1 MTTNCYNRDMKA
13 MVVPST
19 AVLAG
24 EPINSLIEVFSK
36 NQNCENT
43 RENYRRE
50 VRLFYQALGKRAAE
64 VTLHDLIA
72 YKEQL
77 ENEGLKPASIAK
89 KLTVLRR
96 LFTFLYEQGAL
107 PKNPSA
113 GLKLPK
119 VTNES
124 TKDILTLAEANK
136 LLASVDTS
144 TARGKR
150 DKAVLAL
157 LTVNALRVVELHR
170 ANVGDFSPKE
180 GCWALRVKGK
190 GMKIADVRI
199 RDDVKQ
205 VIDAYLETRG
215 DVQPSDPLFLGTNHR
230 SGERITRRTLQRIVE
245 RYLKKIGVQRPNLSA
260 HSLRHSAI
268 THVVEAGASLLD
280 AQEFARH
287 SSPVVTQ
294 QTYIH
299 RRDRLK
305 RSVVLINPIVCNCNN
320 SDWIS

>member
-1 MTTNCYNRDMKA
+1 MHNVQLTTSSR
-13 MVVPST
+13 
-19 AVLAG
+19 VLLQ
-24 EPINSLIEVFSK
+24 EPASVLIEAFSK

-50 VRLFYQALGKRAAE
+50 VKLFYRAIGKRAEE

-72 YKEQL
+72 YKENM
-77 ENEGLKPASIAK
+77 ENEGLKPSSIAK

-107 PKNPSA
+107 TKNPSA
-113 GLKLPK
+113 GLKLPR

-124 TKDILTLAEANK
+124 CKDILTLAEANK

-144 TARGKR
+144 TIKGKR

-157 LTVNALRVVELHR
+157 LTINALRVVELHR
-170 ANVGDFSPKE
+170 ADIGDLSFKE
-180 GCWALRVKGK
+180 ECWTLRVKGK
-190 GMKIADVRI
+190 GMKIVDVRI
-199 RDDVKQ
+199 RDDVRQ
-205 VIDAYLETRG
+205 VIDAYLDARG
-215 DVQPSDPLFLGTNHR
+215 EMQPSDPLFLGTNHR

-245 RYLKKIGVQRPNLSA
+245 KYLEKIGIQRPSLSA

-287 SSPVVTQ
+287 SSPVTTQ

-305 RSVVLINPIVCNCNN
+305 KSAVMINPITCLV
-320 SDWIS
+320 